1 MNVLIIGAD
10 GQIGESLLQFFKSNS
25 YRVAGTSRRKET
37 NHYYWDMEN
46 SFKGQIPLIE
56 FDLIYICAAITNIKY
71 CRENPENARRIN
83 VKSIVELLEKL
94 NQNNKHIV
102 FLSSSAVFDC
112 KEPNMRENREYLPAT
127 EYGRLKVELEL
138 IVRERSDSS
147 ILRMTKVLSSNFQLF
162 KNWKLDLL
170 AGKKITA
177 FTDLSMSPI
186 LINDVVEVLFNIGV
200 GKRPDIYQIS
210 GLSDISYYNAAKY
223 LAKKIN
229 VSESLVMP
237 SSAQLFGIPAEEILM
252 YTSLNSEKVE
262 KLYDYKFRNPYQVLD
277 LAFKN

>member
-10 GQIGESLLQFFKSNS
+10 GQIGGSLLQFFKSNS
-25 YRVAGTSRRKET
+25 YRVTGTSRRKDT

-46 SFKGQIPLIE
+46 SFNGNIPLIE

-71 CRENPENARRIN
+71 CRENPEIARQVNI
-83 VKSIVELLEKL
+83 KSIVSMLEKL

-112 KEPNMRENREYLPAT
+112 KEPKMMENREHLPAT

-138 IVRERSDSS
+138 IVRERSDAS
-147 ILRMTKVLSSNFQLF
+147 ILRMTKVLSPNFQLF
-162 KNWKLDLL
+162 KNWKVDLM
-170 AGKKITA
+170 AGRKITA

-186 LINDVVEVLFNIGV
+186 LINDVVEILFNIGV
-200 GKRPDIYQIS
+200 GKKPGIYQIS
-210 GLSDISYYNAAKY
+210 GLSDISYYDAAKY
-223 LAKKIN
+223 LAKKLN
-229 VSESLVMP
+229 VSERLVMP
-237 SSAQLFGIPAEEILM
+237 SSAKLYGIPVEEILM

-262 KLYDYKFRNPYQVLD
+262 KLYDYKSRNPYQVLD
-277 LAFKN
+277 LAFIN